1 MNASICAKML
11 MIKCSLANT
20 YTVQHK
26 LAGPVPKMQLH
37 SIYNGLR

>member
-1 MNASICAKML
+1 